1 MMQKFGGV
9 WKMAKSMNLADL
21 VKRLT
26 MAKSPSG
33 RESEITNIILEEL
46 EGYID
51 GYKIDKLGNLIVWK
65 NGKSD
70 KKILLDAH
78 MDEIG
83 VVVTNIDDR
92 GFLKIDRVGGVS
104 PYTIYQS
111 RLRFG
116 DIIGIVGVEGET
128 SEELQSNIQ
137 KLSFEKLFVD
147 IGAKSKEEAEK
158 ICPIGTF
165 GTFDSYFYKQ
175 GEYMVSKSMDDRI
188 GCAVLIETFRRLS
201 SPKNTIYGVFAVQ
214 EEVGLIGAYVA
225 GYDINPDVAIA
236 LDVTAVGD
244 TPKGMKRIPMELGKG
259 ACIKVKDMA
268 SISNRHIVNKLKEIA
283 EKYNIPHQM
292 EVLIFGGTDA
302 AGYQATKAGIPSAT
316 ISIPTRYIHTPS
328 EMVFEPD
335 VEASIQLT
343 MKYCEEGLE

>member
-1 MMQKFGGV
+1 
-9 WKMAKSMNLADL
+9 MAVTTLAEL
-21 VKRLT
+21 VKKLT
-26 MAKSPSG
+26 TAKSPSG
-33 RESEITNIILEEL
+33 RESEITEIILEEL
-46 EGYID
+46 KGHID
-51 GYKIDKLGNLIVWK
+51 GYKVDKIGNLIVWK

-83 VVVTNIDDR
+83 VVVTNIDER

-104 PYTIYQS
+104 PYTIYQN

-116 DIIGIVGVEGET
+116 EIIGIVGIEGET
-128 SEELQSNIQ
+128 AEELQANVQ

-147 IGAKSKEEAEK
+147 IGVTSKEEAEK

-165 GTFDSYFYKQ
+165 GTFDSYFHMQ
-175 GEYMVSKSMDDRI
+175 GQYMINKSMDDRI
-188 GCAVLIETFRRLS
+188 GCAVIVVVMKRLT
-201 SPKNTIYGVFAVQ
+201 SPRNTIYGVFAVQ
-214 EEVGLIGAYVA
+214 EEVGLIGAHVA

-236 LDVTAVGD
+236 LDVTGVGD
-244 TPKGMKRIPMELGKG
+244 TPKGLKRVPMALGKG
-259 ACIKVKDMA
+259 TCIKVKDMA
-268 SISNRHIVNKLKEIA
+268 SISNRYIVEKLKNLA

-328 EMVFEPD
+328 EMVYTPD
-335 VEASIQLT
+335 VEATIELT
-343 MKYCEEGLE
+343 VKYCEEGLE

>member
-1 MMQKFGGV
+1 
-9 WKMAKSMNLADL
+9 MAIATLAGL
-21 VKRLT
+21 VEKLT
-26 MAKSPSG
+26 TAKSPSG
-33 RESEITNIILEEL
+33 RESEIAEIILEEL
-46 EGYID
+46 KGYID

-65 NGKSD
+65 NGKTG

-83 VVVTNIDDR
+83 VVVTNIDER

-104 PYTIYQS
+104 PYTIYQN

-116 DIIGIVGVEGET
+116 DIVGIVGIEGE
-128 SEELQSNIQ
+128 SPEELQSNVQ

-147 IGAKSKEEAEK
+147 IGATSREEAEK
-158 ICPIGTF
+158 LCPIGTF
-165 GTFDSYFYKQ
+165 GTFDSYFHMQ
-175 GEYMVSKSMDDRI
+175 GQYMISKSMDDRI
-188 GCAVLIETFRRLS
+188 GCAVIVEVMKRLT
-201 SPKNTIYGVFAVQ
+201 SPKNTVYGVFAVQ

-236 LDVTAVGD
+236 LDVTGVGD
-244 TPKGMKRIPMELGKG
+244 TPKGLKRVPMALGKG

-268 SISNRHIVNKLKEIA
+268 SISNRYIVEKLKNLA

-302 AGYQATKAGIPSAT
+302 AGYQATKSGIPSAT

-328 EMVFEPD
+328 EMVYTPD
-335 VEASIQLT
+335 VEATIELT
-343 MKYCEEGLE
+343 LKYCEEGLE